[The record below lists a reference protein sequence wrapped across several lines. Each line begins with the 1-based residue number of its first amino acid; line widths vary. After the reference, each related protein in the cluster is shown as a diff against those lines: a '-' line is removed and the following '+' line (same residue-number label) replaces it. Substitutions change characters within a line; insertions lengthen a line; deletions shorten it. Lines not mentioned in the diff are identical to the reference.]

1 MDPYFVV
8 IYIVILKKIKMKKSI
23 LTAVVLF
30 LTITMSFGQ
39 SKSDVTEI
47 TFGVRGNCGMCKTT
61 IEKAVNSV
69 AGVSH
74 ANWDV
79 DYKKIDISFDA
90 LKTNKM
96 ELHNVIV
103 ASGYDTDL
111 STADEKAYNNL
122 PGCCQYDREMKM
134 NISIRKK
141 DNHSGHKH

>member
-1 MDPYFVV
+1 
-8 IYIVILKKIKMKKSI
+8 MKKSI

-39 SKSDVTEI
+39 SKADDTQI
-47 TFGVRGNCGMCKTT
+47 TFGVRGNCGMCKAT

-79 DYKKIDISFDA
+79 DNKKIDISYDA

-96 ELHNVIV
+96 ELHNAIV
-103 ASGYDTDL
+103 TSGYDTDM
-111 STADEKAYNNL
+111 SKANKKAYDNL
-122 PGCCQYDREMKM
+122 PGCCQYDRAMKM
-134 NISIRKK
+134 SLSTTKQKSN
-141 DNHSGHKH
+141 GHAGHQH

>member
-1 MDPYFVV
+1 MV
-8 IYIVILKKIKMKKSI
+8 IYIVILKTIKMKKSI

-74 ANWDV
+74 ANWNV

-96 ELHNVIV
+96 ELHNAIV
-103 ASGYDTDL
+103 ASGYDTDM
-111 STADEKAYNNL
+111 SNADEKAYENL
-122 PGCCQYDREMKM
+122 PGCCQYDRGMKM
-134 NISIRKK
+134 SLSSAKEEGH
-141 DNHSGHKH
+141 NHEGHQH